1 MYCKNF
7 LKHIVSDESTLLLI
21 ISKVYDMSSFK
32 IQLSVCCLM
41 SEFYLICSVWVGIVF
56 EDGFPYTWGDVNKC
70 TRKGKNLQSPSYY
83 IYFFIYL
90 WIFSVKNNN
99 DNCESYKGM
108 HDLRITSAWYK
119 ISFYST
125 CFWAYYDNKTL

>member
-32 IQLSVCCLM
+32 IQLSVCCLWVSFIWFAP
-41 SEFYLICSVWVGIVF
+41 SELVLCLRMVF
-56 EDGFPYTWGDVNKC
+56 RIHEVMWTNAHARERIYSHPAII
-70 TRKGKNLQSPSYY
+70 Y
-83 IYFFIYL
+83 IFLFTSEYFL
-90 WIFSVKNNN
+90 SNNN